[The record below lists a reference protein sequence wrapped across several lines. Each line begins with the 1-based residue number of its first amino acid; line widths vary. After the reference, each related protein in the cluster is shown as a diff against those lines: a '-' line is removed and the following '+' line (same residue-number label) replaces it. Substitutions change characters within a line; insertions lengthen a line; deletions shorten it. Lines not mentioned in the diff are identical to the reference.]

1 VPVSKDP
8 EKLCGANASST
19 GRPCTRAKVPGT
31 PRCPIHGGNAPQVR
45 AAGQRRL
52 AEDYA
57 RKAVATYGLP
67 VDVSP
72 TEALLN
78 EVRWTAGHVEWL
90 RARIQDLEAEYLVW
104 GKTKE
109 EDHQAT
115 EFPGLNVTETA
126 AINVWAQLYMAERK
140 HLVDVCAAALK
151 AGVEE
156 RFVKLAESQGA
167 LLASV
172 IKAILGDLDLT
183 PEQAAKA
190 PDVAARHLRA
200 VA

>member
-31 PRCPIHGGNAPQVR
+31 PRCPIHGGNAP
-45 AAGQRRL
+45 
-52 AEDYA
+52 
-57 RKAVATYGLP
+57 
-67 VDVSP
+67 
-72 TEALLN
+72 
-78 EVRWTAGHVEWL
+78 TAGHVEWL
-90 RARIQDLEAEYLVW
+90 RARIQDLEAERLVW

-115 EFPGLNVTETA
+115 EFPGINVTEAA
-126 AINVWAQLYMAERK
+126 AINVWADLYFRERR

>member
-1 VPVSKDP
+1 
-8 EKLCGANASST
+8 
-19 GRPCTRAKVPGT
+19 
-31 PRCPIHGGNAPQVR
+31 
-45 AAGQRRL
+45 
-52 AEDYA
+52 
-57 RKAVATYGLP
+57 
-67 VDVSP
+67 
-72 TEALLN
+72 
-78 EVRWTAGHVEWL
+78 
-90 RARIQDLEAEYLVW
+90 
-104 GKTKE
+104 
-109 EDHQAT
+109 
-115 EFPGLNVTETA
+115 
-126 AINVWAQLYMAERK
+126 
-140 HLVDVCAAALK
+140 VCAAALK